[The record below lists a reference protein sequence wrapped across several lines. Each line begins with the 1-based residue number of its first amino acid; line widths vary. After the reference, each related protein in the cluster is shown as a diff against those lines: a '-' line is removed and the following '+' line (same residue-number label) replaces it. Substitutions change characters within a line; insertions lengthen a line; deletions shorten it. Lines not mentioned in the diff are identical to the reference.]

1 MIALRSNPILDRKP
15 EDQQRELS
23 QRASLRRRS
32 GRRVMIDALHRRN
45 AVKDIEK
52 LPEPGESLHLI
63 ARGNFPL
70 WQIVPATLA
79 LAAPATIERLSIA
92 TLGFSAG
99 NVTDLMALFDAGKI
113 AAVDIVASV
122 YFERQNPAEYRM
134 MADGLAQRGQRIA
147 ALRSHAKVI
156 AMNLTDGKAIAVE
169 SSANLR
175 SCRNIEQI
183 TIFHDAELCRFH
195 ARWIRDVIDAAGG
208 KSR

>member
-15 EDQQRELS
+15 EDEQREIS
-23 QRASLRRRS
+23 KRTSLKRRS

-52 LPEPGESLHLI
+52 LPEAGEATHII

-99 NVTDLMALFDAGKI
+99 NVTDLMALFDAEKI
-113 AAVDIVASV
+113 AAVEIVASV

-134 MADGLAQRGQRIA
+134 MADGLAERGQRIA
-147 ALRSHAKVI
+147 ALRSHAKII
-156 AMNLTDGKAIAVE
+156 AMTLSDGKAFAVE

-183 TIFHDAELCRFH
+183 TIIHDAELYRFH
-195 ARWIRDVIDAAGG
+195 AGWIAQVIDAAGG